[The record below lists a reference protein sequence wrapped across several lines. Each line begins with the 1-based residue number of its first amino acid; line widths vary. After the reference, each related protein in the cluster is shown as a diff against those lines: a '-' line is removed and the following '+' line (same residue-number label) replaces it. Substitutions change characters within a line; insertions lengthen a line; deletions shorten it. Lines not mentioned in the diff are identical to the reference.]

1 MKYWHCDVNSE
12 FLLVIG
18 CLKKLC
24 CFCVRI
30 FWVMLAKS
38 VFLGLRKQS

>member
-18 CLKKLC
+18 CLKLC

-30 FWVMLAKS
+30 SWVMLAKY
-38 VFLGLRKQS
+38 VFLDLRKQS